1 MSYNLS
7 YDIRGYWLNS
17 FLNDMVIF
25 KLLSFSRN
33 INNKLMLLYNK
44 THRTT
49 LRLQQET

>member
-25 KLLSFSRN
+25 NFIAVR
-33 INNKLMLLYNK
+33 
-44 THRTT
+44 
-49 LRLQQET
+49 